1 MKTASP
7 ENTGGL
13 FFGTKEERKQIALQL
28 SQYFDRIF
36 FCNISYGA
44 CQSKV
49 STFYLVAQDERGS
62 CGHYNK

>member
-36 FCNISYGA
+36 LLQYRLWRLSQQSFNILFS
-44 CQSKV
+44 SK
-49 STFYLVAQDERGS
+49 R
-62 CGHYNK
+62 